1 MNDVEKTI
9 WEGTPSQVL
18 NLKIYIL
25 CVLLC
30 WLVVPIFIA
39 IAKWLK
45 LKCYKFEIT
54 TERIRI
60 TEGIFSKKIEE
71 LELYRIKDARVI
83 EPFWLRLFSLGNIVL
98 TTSDRSHPT
107 LVIPAV
113 PDVRGLREQLR
124 NHIERMRLLKG
135 VREVDFE

>member
-39 IAKWLK
+39 ITKWLK
-45 LKCYKFEIT
+45 LKCNKFEIT

-60 TEGIFSKKIEE
+60 TEGVFSKKTEE
-71 LELYRIKDARVI
+71 LELYRVKDARVI

-124 NHIERMRLLKG
+124 THIERMRLQKG

>member
-1 MNDVEKTI
+1 MNSEEKTI
-9 WEGTPSQVL
+9 WEGSPSQVL
-18 NLKIYIL
+18 NLKLYIL
-25 CVLLC
+25 CILFC
-30 WLVVPIFIA
+30 WLVVPLIIA
-39 IAKWLK
+39 IVKWLK
-45 LKCYKFEIT
+45 LKCNKYEIT
-54 TERIRI
+54 TERIRV
-60 TEGIFSKKIEE
+60 TEGVFSKKIEE
-71 LELYRIKDARVI
+71 LELYRVKDAKVI

-124 NHIERMRLLKG
+124 THIERMRLLKG

>member
-1 MNDVEKTI
+1 MNDAEKTI

-18 NLKIYIL
+18 NLRIYIL

-71 LELYRIKDARVI
+71 LELYRVKDAKVI

-98 TTSDRSHPT
+98 TTSDRSHPR
-107 LVIPAV
+107 LIIPAV
-113 PDVRGLREQLR
+113 PDVRGLREKLR
-124 NHIERMRLLKG
+124 THIERMRLKKG